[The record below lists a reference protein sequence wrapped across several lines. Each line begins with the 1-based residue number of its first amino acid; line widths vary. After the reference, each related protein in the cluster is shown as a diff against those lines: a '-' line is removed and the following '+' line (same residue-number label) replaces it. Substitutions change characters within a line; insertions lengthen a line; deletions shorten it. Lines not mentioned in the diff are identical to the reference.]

1 MNWRNS
7 PEIRGA
13 IDTFFQKLDATE
25 TLDVKEAASKD
36 FGLGRISAQQSVDNP
51 VQKSADER
59 ITLTKPVAY
68 GTLHHFRAL
77 LEAIEKFG
85 EHFRV

>member
-25 TLDVKEAASKD
+25 NLDVKEAAWKD
-36 FGLGRISAQQSVDNP
+36 FGLG
-51 VQKSADER
+51 
-59 ITLTKPVAY
+59 
-68 GTLHHFRAL
+68 
-77 LEAIEKFG
+77 
-85 EHFRV
+85 